1 VKLETQGGARNTKR
15 RNNSR
20 NRREGGK
27 RLKRRIMD
35 LDQWLEKVK
44 GGNHLL
50 EDELKQL
57 CEYVSFFLFLPPP
70 LFASHLVLHLP
81 FVVTSIGCEAFFLL
95 PGLNLPLQNA
105 PLANGYIYKELWDAV
120 FLRVVFCRYL

>member
-20 NRREGGK
+20 KRREGGE

-57 CEYVSFFLFLPPP
+57 CEYVSFFLFLPP
-70 LFASHLVLHLP
+70 
-81 FVVTSIGCEAFFLL
+81 
-95 PGLNLPLQNA
+95 A
-105 PLANGYIYKELWDAV
+105 PLIIALGFAPAI
-120 FLRVVFCRYL
+120 FCHFHWM